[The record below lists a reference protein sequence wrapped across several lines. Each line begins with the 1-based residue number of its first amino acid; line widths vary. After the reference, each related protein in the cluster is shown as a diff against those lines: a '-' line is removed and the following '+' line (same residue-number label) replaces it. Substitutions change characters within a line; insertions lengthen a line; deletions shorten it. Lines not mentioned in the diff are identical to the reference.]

1 MVLMSLIL
9 DLVMSP
15 KLILMKDDSMSAMP
29 ISSQTQHS
37 AVGSERAVTLT

>member
-1 MVLMSLIL
+1 MSLIL

-29 ISSQTQHS
+29 ISSQT
-37 AVGSERAVTLT
+37 AVGSEPAVTLT